1 MSPSADFFQ
10 FPHPDCPHH
19 NHPVYCNYPR
29 FPRRS
34 VGRKSEQQERKQH
47 EDNRQKYHT
56 ILSRSYLY
64 TGKIPEYHRQI
75 HPRHPHLH
83 RMAGNAGT
91 ERHHQKSSH
100 KNAKTKCEYVSFV
113 FLFKDIEKMSRKLY
127 NNRDKKESIAMAN
140 GIYIEIKKR
149 ILDAEE
155 GSIFVTS
162 DFTDIA
168 TTTTVRKCLGRQVE
182 EKNIRR
188 IIDGVYE
195 KPVYSNLLRE
205 YVPANPEKV
214 AYAIARGFHWTI
226 APCGDVALNKLG
238 LSTQVPVVWSY
249 ISDGPYRKFSWDN
262 ITLSFK
268 HRANREI
275 SYMSETTTLVVEAL
289 KTLGKDRVDDG
300 IILSLRNRL
309 PREEKKKMLVEAT
322 GVSEWIYTVIRK
334 VCAE

>member
-1 MSPSADFFQ
+1 MPKLNVNKLALFFYLKALKKC
-10 FPHPDCPHH
+10 HE
-19 NHPVYCNYPR
+19 NYIII
-29 FPRRS
+29 
-34 VGRKSEQQERKQH
+34 V
-47 EDNRQKYHT
+47 T
-56 ILSRSYLY
+56 
-64 TGKIPEYHRQI
+64 
-75 HPRHPHLH
+75 
-83 RMAGNAGT
+83 
-91 ERHHQKSSH
+91 
-100 KNAKTKCEYVSFV
+100 
-113 FLFKDIEKMSRKLY
+113 
-127 NNRDKKESIAMAN
+127 KKESIAMAN

-162 DFTDIA
+162 DFIDIA

-195 KPVYSNLLRE
+195 KPVYSNLLKE
-205 YVPANPEKV
+205 YVPANPERV
-214 AYAIARGFHWTI
+214 AYAIARSFHWTI

-262 ITLSFK
+262 IALSFK

-275 SYMSETTTLVVEAL
+275 SFMSETTTLVVEAL
-289 KTLGKDRVDDG
+289 KTLGKERIDES
-300 IILSLRNRL
+300 IILSLKNRL
-309 PREEKKKMLVEAT
+309 PEAEKKKMLEEAT
-322 GVSEWIYTVIRK
+322 GVSEWIYAVIRK

>member
-1 MSPSADFFQ
+1 MAT
-10 FPHPDCPHH
+10 
-19 NHPVYCNYPR
+19 
-29 FPRRS
+29 S
-34 VGRKSEQQERKQH
+34 VAMMCFLLEDSDSHDIPCFKKQVEKS
-47 EDNRQKYHT
+47 
-56 ILSRSYLY
+56 
-64 TGKIPEYHRQI
+64 
-75 HPRHPHLH
+75 
-83 RMAGNAGT
+83 
-91 ERHHQKSSH
+91 
-100 KNAKTKCEYVSFV
+100 
-113 FLFKDIEKMSRKLY
+113 SRKLY
-127 NNRDKKESIAMAN
+127 NNRDKNKEMCFMTNSI
-140 GIYIEIKKR
+140 YTEIKKR
-149 ILDAEE
+149 IELAEF
-155 GSIFVTS
+155 GTVFLTS
-162 DFTDIA
+162 DFTDLA

-182 EKNIRR
+182 EKNICR

-195 KPVYSNLLRE
+195 KPVYSNLLKE

-275 SYMSETTTLVVEAL
+275 SFMSETTTLVVEAL

-309 PREEKKKMLVEAT
+309 PKEEKKKMLEEAT

>member
-1 MSPSADFFQ
+1 MLQLSNIMEELEIRIWEARIRLNLPRAEFALLIGVSTTALF
-10 FPHPDCPHH
+10 
-19 NHPVYCNYPR
+19 NYE
-29 FPRRS
+29 
-34 VGRKSEQQERKQH
+34 VGDRVPNVDVLMRICEEAEVNPIWLLWGHGPQLQKDSQEYYRKISLVIIDKIRE
-47 EDNRQKYHT
+47 
-56 ILSRSYLY
+56 IL
-64 TGKIPEYHRQI
+64 
-75 HPRHPHLH
+75 
-83 RMAGNAGT
+83 N
-91 ERHHQKSSH
+91 
-100 KNAKTKCEYVSFV
+100 
-113 FLFKDIEKMSRKLY
+113 
-127 NNRDKKESIAMAN
+127 
-140 GIYIEIKKR
+140 IEI
-149 ILDAEE
+149 D
-155 GSIFVTS
+155 
-162 DFTDIA
+162 
-168 TTTTVRKCLGRQVE
+168 E

-322 GVSEWIYTVIRK
+322 SVSEWIYTVIRK

>member
-1 MSPSADFFQ
+1 
-10 FPHPDCPHH
+10 
-19 NHPVYCNYPR
+19 
-29 FPRRS
+29 
-34 VGRKSEQQERKQH
+34 
-47 EDNRQKYHT
+47 
-56 ILSRSYLY
+56 
-64 TGKIPEYHRQI
+64 
-75 HPRHPHLH
+75 
-83 RMAGNAGT
+83 
-91 ERHHQKSSH
+91 
-100 KNAKTKCEYVSFV
+100 
-113 FLFKDIEKMSRKLY
+113 
-127 NNRDKKESIAMAN
+127 MAN

-162 DFTDIA
+162 DFIDIA

-195 KPVYSNLLRE
+195 KPVYSNLLKE
-205 YVPANPEKV
+205 YVPTNPESV
-214 AYAIARGFHWTI
+214 AYAIARSFHWTI

-275 SYMSETTTLVVEAL
+275 SFMSETTTLVVEAL
-289 KTLGKDRVDDG
+289 KTLGKERIDES
-300 IILSLRNRL
+300 IILSLKNRL
-309 PREEKKKMLVEAT
+309 PQAEKKKMLEEAT
-322 GVSEWIYTVIRK
+322 GVSEWIYAVIRK

>member
-1 MSPSADFFQ
+1 MNGYRLDLVVKFLEVHIKMPKLNVNMLALFFYLKILKKC
-10 FPHPDCPHH
+10 HE
-19 NHPVYCNYPR
+19 NYIII
-29 FPRRS
+29 
-34 VGRKSEQQERKQH
+34 V
-47 EDNRQKYHT
+47 T
-56 ILSRSYLY
+56 
-64 TGKIPEYHRQI
+64 
-75 HPRHPHLH
+75 
-83 RMAGNAGT
+83 
-91 ERHHQKSSH
+91 
-100 KNAKTKCEYVSFV
+100 
-113 FLFKDIEKMSRKLY
+113 
-127 NNRDKKESIAMAN
+127 KKESIAMAN

-205 YVPANPEKV
+205 YVPANPERV

-275 SYMSETTTLVVEAL
+275 SFMSETTTLVVEAL
-289 KTLGKDRVDDG
+289 KTLGKDRVDDS

-309 PREEKKKMLVEAT
+309 PKAEKKKMLEEAT
-322 GVSEWIYTVIRK
+322 GVSEWIYAVIRK

>member
-1 MSPSADFFQ
+1 MRTIDKNTIQSYQDHIYTQ
-10 FPHPDCPHH
+10 E
-19 NHPVYCNYPR
+19 
-29 FPRRS
+29 
-34 VGRKSEQQERKQH
+34 KSQNTIDKYIRDIRTFTAWLETQEQ
-47 EDNRQKYHT
+47 
-56 ILSRSYLY
+56 
-64 TGKIPEYHRQI
+64 
-75 HPRHPHLH
+75 
-83 RMAGNAGT
+83 
-91 ERHHQKSSH
+91 
-100 KNAKTKCEYVSFV
+100 
-113 FLFKDIEKMSRKLY
+113 KDITKKVHIKMPKLNVNMLALFFY
-127 NNRDKKESIAMAN
+127 LKILKKCHENYIIIVTKKESIAMAN